1 MDYDEL
7 MKLLLKE
14 VDSNLNSDD
23 FPENP
28 YLKDLGEQKFIN
40 MLHDAQSEGYLST
53 RSYKD
58 GIVTLFMGGGFLVN
72 STTYLTSKGRKF
84 IEGKLSD
91 TNSSV
96 NYHIGSVSHSNVGN
110 YGTVNNYGIS
120 FADLKAVI
128 DGEIS
133 NESDK
138 KEADA
143 LVEIIEKEPIKPNL
157 LTRFD
162 GLLKKYPNIAEATAK
177 ALLTL
182 ATGGFGQ

>member
-1 MDYDEL
+1 MNYDEL
-7 MKLLLKE
+7 MKFL
-14 VDSNLNSDD
+14 
-23 FPENP
+23 
-28 YLKDLGEQKFIN
+28 LKDLDTDFDFNDFPKNSALKELDEQRIVN
-40 MLHDAQSEGYLST
+40 MLRDAEQEGYISHSSRKQEL
-53 RSYKD
+53 
-58 GIVTLFMGGGFLVN
+58 VTVHYDGFLVHP
-72 STTYLTSKGRKF
+72 TTYVTSKGRKF

-91 TNSSV
+91 TSSSV
-96 NYHIGSVSHSNVGN
+96 NYHIGSVSNSNVGN

-138 KEADA
+138 KEANE
-143 LVEIIEKEPIKPNL
+143 LVDIIEKEPIKPNL

-177 ALLTL
+177 TLLTL
-182 ATGGFGQ
+182 ATGGFNQ